1 MSVLNRFQVSP
12 NPAPLNASIT
22 VLFPTAPVVAESYQI
37 TDDDGHLIRRGRI
50 TERDRELFLSTGG
63 MQDGVYWLIVG
74 ESRERFTIL

>member
-22 VLFPTAPVVAESYQI
+22 VLFPTVPVVAESYQI

>member
-1 MSVLNRFQVSP
+1 MKDYNRFQVSP

-22 VLFPTAPVVAESYQI
+22 VLFPADPVVAGTYQI

-50 TERDRELFLSTGG
+50 SERDRELFLSTGG
-63 MQDGVYWLIVG
+63 MRDGVYWLIVG

>member
-22 VLFPTAPVVAESYQI
+22 VLFPTVPVVAESYQI

-74 ESRERFTIL
+74 ESRERFTLL

>member
-1 MSVLNRFQVSP
+1 MSLLNRFLVSP

-22 VLFPTAPVVAESYQI
+22 VLFPPNPVVAESYQI
-37 TDDDGHLIRRGRI
+37 TDDDGHLIRHGRI
-50 TERDRELFLSTGG
+50 TDRDRELFLSTGG

>member
-1 MSVLNRFQVSP
+1 MKDVNRFQVSP

-22 VLFPTAPVVAESYQI
+22 VSFPTDPVVAECYQI
-37 TDDDGHLIRRGRI
+37 TDDSGQLIRRGRI
-50 TERDRELFLSTGG
+50 TDRDRELFLSTGG

>member
-22 VLFPTAPVVAESYQI
+22 VLFPTVPVVAESYHI

>member
-1 MSVLNRFQVSP
+1 MRDFNRFLVSP

-22 VLFPTAPVVAESYQI
+22 VLFPADPVLAETYQI

-74 ESRERFTIL
+74 ESRERFTIR